1 MKIVN
6 ECCFETKAM
15 KDLNCGEVF
24 MYGAVPYMR
33 ILALWTDRP
42 DKMTYAAIDFNGK
55 IKYFYDPNAE
65 VRMLDAELHIKYRK
79 RDEVVKK

>member
-15 KDLNCGEVF
+15 KDLNTGEVF

-33 ILALWTDRP
+33 ISAVLSDRTDE
-42 DKMTYAAIDFNGK
+42 YAAIDFNGK

-79 RDEVVKK
+79 RDEVVK

>member
-1 MKIVN
+1 MKIVS
-6 ECCFETKAM
+6 ECCLETKTM
-15 KDLNCGEVF
+15 KDLNTGEVF

-33 ILALWTDRP
+33 ISAVWADRP
-42 DKMTYAAIDFNGK
+42 DGYAAMDFKGG
-55 IKYFYDPNAE
+55 IKYFHDPNAE